1 MLRYGAFA
9 HAVGEQFERKWLHQT
24 NSLKEDVLN
33 VPDFSTTADL
43 YGVVGNIDEIRVIPV
58 ALVDL
63 YAVIIATLIPAIP
76 LLIASIPLSTLM
88 RAAMK
93 MLF

>member
-1 MLRYGAFA
+1 
-9 HAVGEQFERKWLHQT
+9 
-24 NSLKEDVLN
+24 